1 MNVIGGIGTYD
12 IILSEIFNIDIIVY
26 VINQGLDYL
35 EGNITLDELYDRLS
49 VVLTSEYV
57 KYAMDYAPNSR
68 YGSKTTSMSD
78 IFVVSNAHH
87 DSEFPHH
94 ADQYEPAEVLVTNFF
109 EEPRWRH
116 FLDNEYT
123 NEFGAYNDGYATKIV
138 YS

>member
-35 EGNITLDELYDRLS
+35 DGNITLDELYDRLS

-68 YGSKTTSMSD
+68 YDSKTTSESD
-78 IFVVSNAHH
+78 IFVIADAHH
-87 DSEFPHH
+87 DGWMHH
-94 ADQYEPAEVLVTNFF
+94 VTQYEQIELLIADFF
-109 EEPRWRH
+109 EEPRWSY
-116 FLDNEYT
+116 FLDNMYT
-123 NEFGAYNDGYATKIV
+123 NEYGAYNDGNATKIV